1 MRHHYAAMLAA
12 PCMGLLQGTERSDRG
27 SAATLLADRIANGEA
42 FPGERVVRVLPDG
55 RICGLLKM
63 MFTTGLCVDLDE
75 DAYAYR
81 YCYATTRE
89 ASVALAAWDGTGD
102 PPGPWIKRKG
112 LGGDV
117 RGPGSPEV

>member
-1 MRHHYAAMLAA
+1 MTIELTPELAA
-12 PCMGLLQGTERSDRG
+12 ILDDNSYT
-27 SAATLLADRIANGEA
+27 N
-42 FPGERVVRVLPDG
+42 VRVLPDG